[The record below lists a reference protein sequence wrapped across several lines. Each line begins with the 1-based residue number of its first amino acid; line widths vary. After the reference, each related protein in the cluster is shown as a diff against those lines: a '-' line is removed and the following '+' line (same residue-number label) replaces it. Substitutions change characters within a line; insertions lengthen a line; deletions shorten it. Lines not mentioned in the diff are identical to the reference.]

1 LTVASGGILVS
12 LDPGAARKVL
22 ELYAT
27 STGAKVSSSYVGASS
42 YGNLE
47 LLTSGLARLT
57 ISDTGISTFSSSVT
71 ATNSVIVTSS
81 DTLGTN
87 LNLIN
92 TSAGGYNW
100 NIFSGGSSG
109 TLAPVGS
116 LIFRD
121 STNGASRMVI
131 NSAGNVGINTATPSQ
146 QFSVKKVD
154 NGTDAIAS
162 FSANN
167 LSQQVEIW
175 YAGVRAGGTS
185 TNVDLYLSSKNAGS
199 VVCETNGTER
209 MRITSG
215 GFLKASNTGSYINST
230 GAFHELNSDQGSD
243 FSLYVKNS
251 SASAEGIVTQL
262 NSSSSTITFFGGYST
277 SDSAYKFLARTN
289 GDVKNATG
297 VYGTISSDI
306 RLKENILDATSKL
319 EDIMKLRVVNFNLL
333 GKEEKHIG
341 FIAQEMQ
348 EVFPS
353 LVDQNDTRQ
362 YDEDGNL
369 ISGLEDALGVK
380 VGMEFAILVKVIQ
393 ELKTEIDS
401 LKNQIK

>member
-1 LTVASGGILVS
+1 MRITSGGLVRIGPVTDS
-12 LDPGAARKVL
+12 DGTLQVRGLSQNTYNSNGYNGTGANIRL
-22 ELYAT
+22 LPS
-27 STGAKVSSSYVGASS
+27 STGGT
-42 YGNLE
+42 NI
-47 LLTSGLARLT
+47 T
-57 ISDTGISTFSSSVT
+57 TGISMGV
-71 ATNSVIVTSS
+71 
-81 DTLGTN
+81 
-87 LNLIN
+87 
-92 TSAGGYNW
+92 GGAAEAYIGAVQQSN
-100 NIFSGGSSG
+100 
-109 TLAPVGS
+109 TLADIVFQTFNGS
-116 LIFRD
+116 AY
-121 STNGASRMVI
+121 G
-131 NSAGNVGINTATPSQ
+131 
-146 QFSVKKVD
+146 
-154 NGTDAIAS
+154 
-162 FSANN
+162 
-167 LSQQVEIW
+167 
-175 YAGVRAGGTS
+175 
-185 TNVDLYLSSKNAGS
+185 
-199 VVCETNGTER
+199 ER
-209 MRITSG
+209 MCITSG
-215 GFLKASNTGSYINST
+215 GFLKASNTGTYVSST
-230 GAFHELNSDQGSD
+230 GTYHEFNSNQGSD

-369 ISGLEDALGVK
+369 ISGLEDALGIK
-380 VGMEFAILVKVIQ
+380 VGMEFAILVKAIQEQQSQIQ
-393 ELKTEIDS
+393 ELKAEIEI
-401 LKNQIK
+401 LKQS